1 MNVVCILNGSCH
13 VVVVQ
18 SCVNNSMSR
27 ATVLVSPFDGGA
39 VAMLFIDFA
48 QELQLCRERS
58 NINQTLEFQNKYQ
71 RSVRIVSRATLG
83 NSINGFTTSIE
94 LHFILKFQSSLVQVL
109 EI

>member
-1 MNVVCILNGSCH
+1 MLLCVVGIEKGGAYPFVEKDTMNVVCILNGSCH

-39 VAMLFIDFA
+39 VAVLFIDFA

-58 NINQTLEFQNKYQ
+58 NINQTLEFQRQLPKVF
-71 RSVRIVSRATLG
+71 S
-83 NSINGFTTSIE
+83 
-94 LHFILKFQSSLVQVL
+94 
-109 EI
+109 

>member
-71 RSVRIVSRATLG
+71 RSVPIDSAM
-83 NSINGFTTSIE
+83 SICPKIHN
-94 LHFILKFQSSLVQVL
+94 FQGPLYIFSLFYCDFFMQ
-109 EI
+109 